1 MGEKQGARGGARHSP
16 SDTLAGGKNLQASR
30 PAGWIAF
37 LECLAHT
44 RCGWVADTD
53 DAVDVI
59 GHDHP
64 LIQLG
69 MGRIAW
75 DALSH
80 GRSYRLISVELY
92 FYIHDL
98 AGQV

>member
-1 MGEKQGARGGARHSP
+1 M
-16 SDTLAGGKNLQASR
+16 
-30 PAGWIAF
+30 
-37 LECLAHT
+37 
-44 RCGWVADTD
+44 ADTD